1 MALNAKKREA
11 KLLKSDQMIEELEKN
26 NTPKPETSSNI
37 ILDGLNQLNNKSTQT
52 KTIEETKKTE
62 ETEKTEQIEGESK
75 SVNTSKAGKKKVYEN
90 DRFLIHVRVDE
101 ELKEKIDSAVFAR
114 KQTMQDYIMGLIL
127 QDMDKNGDK
136 YKRVYESMLE
146 FQRNFK

>member
-62 ETEKTEQIEGESK
+62 ETEKTEEIEGESK

>member
-1 MALNAKKREA
+1 MALNVKKREA

-26 NTPKPETSSNI
+26 NVPKPETSSNI
-37 ILDGLNQLNNKSTQT
+37 ILDGLNQLNNKSVQT

-62 ETEKTEQIEGESK
+62 KGEEIKGESK
-75 SVNTSKAGKKKVYEN
+75 SVNNSKAGKKKVYEN

-136 YKRVYESMLE
+136 YKTVYESMLE

>member
-1 MALNAKKREA
+1 MALNVKKREA

-26 NTPKPETSSNI
+26 NAPKPETSSNI
-37 ILDGLNQLNNKSTQT
+37 ILDGLNQLNNKSAQT

-62 ETEKTEQIEGESK
+62 ETEKTEEIEGESK

-136 YKRVYESMLE
+136 YKTVYESMLE

>member
-26 NTPKPETSSNI
+26 NAPKPETSSNI
-37 ILDGLNQLNNKSTQT
+37 ILDGLNQLNNKSAQT

-62 ETEKTEQIEGESK
+62 ETEKTEEIEGESK
-75 SVNTSKAGKKKVYEN
+75 SVNTSKAGKKKVYES